1 MYQPECQ
8 IWLII
13 PIQKVLSEGFQ
24 LLTFLFLLVDEG
36 REDPNIT
43 QIGPSLAH
51 QRSLADR
58 WWPNIV
64 CWLDIFV
71 IFHEIWTSIDKEPCS
86 FVIFQW
92 GGRGLDPC
100 SFPLDLCMRVRGS
113 GYPNVLLTFNL
124 LKHLATSLLRDSA

>member
-1 MYQPECQ
+1 MEFSLVHEISKDSCPVPCVNLNVRYGSYTDPESFVRGV
-8 IWLII
+8 
-13 PIQKVLSEGFQ
+13 PT
-24 LLTFLFLLVDEG
+24 LTFLFLLVDEG
-36 REDPNIT
+36 REDPNTT

-51 QRSLADR
+51 QRSLADQ

-92 GGRGLDPC
+92 GGGVWTP
-100 SFPLDLCMRVRGS
+100 
-113 GYPNVLLTFNL
+113 VL
-124 LKHLATSLLRDSA
+124 SL